1 MLGTFAARRW
11 ASAALLLAAL
21 LPVAALAQEAEEVT
35 PWMEMALVGVDPGQ
49 VDEFLAAQRELASLE
64 QKAGIPWRSVSR
76 TAVFGDTYRFVIVT
90 PLAQF
95 ARLDRPGRPDPARVS
110 VENRIQRTVTSR
122 QTFALR
128 TTPDIDNPLPDGRDP
143 ALMLVQLVS
152 VVPGRERDYIRVM
165 AEEVLPHFK
174 EANMHHSS
182 GALTLGGDSGYV
194 HFFHLGNFAA
204 LDQGSPMARALGP
217 EGALE
222 VTAKLAG
229 VLARTEQWVV
239 RHVPDLS
246 FRQQEEAEGKN

>member
-11 ASAALLLAAL
+11 APAALLLAAL
-21 LPVAALAQEAEEVT
+21 LPAGALAQEAEEVA
-35 PWMEMALVGVDPGQ
+35 PWTEMALVGVDPGQ

-76 TAVFGDTYRFVIVT
+76 TAVFGDTYRFVIMT

>member
-1 MLGTFAARRW
+1 
-11 ASAALLLAAL
+11 
-21 LPVAALAQEAEEVT
+21 
-35 PWMEMALVGVDPGQ
+35 
-49 VDEFLAAQRELASLE
+49 
-64 QKAGIPWRSVSR
+64 
-76 TAVFGDTYRFVIVT
+76 
-90 PLAQF
+90 
-95 ARLDRPGRPDPARVS
+95 
-110 VENRIQRTVTSR
+110 
-122 QTFALR
+122 
-128 TTPDIDNPLPDGRDP
+128 
-143 ALMLVQLVS
+143 MLVQLVS

-165 AEEVLPHFK
+165 AEEVLPHFE

-239 RHVPDLS
+239 RHLPDLS
-246 FRQQEEAEGKN
+246 FRQQEEAESKN

>member
-1 MLGTFAARRW
+1 
-11 ASAALLLAAL
+11 
-21 LPVAALAQEAEEVT
+21 
-35 PWMEMALVGVDPGQ
+35 MALVGVDPGQ
-49 VDEFLAAQRELASLE
+49 VDEFLAAQRELATLQ
-64 QKAGIPWRSVSR
+64 QKAGVPWRVVSR

-95 ARLDRPGRPDPARVS
+95 ARLDRPGSPDPARMS

-152 VVPGRERDYIRVM
+152 VVPGREQDYIRVM
-165 AEEVLPHFK
+165 AEDVLPHFK

-239 RHVPDLS
+239 RHLPDLS
-246 FRQQEEAEGKN
+246 FRQEAEAEGEN